1 MIVCPSC
8 QTQNMDGTFFC
19 TDCGSSFLPSRL
31 RDTTASLGVPAATA
45 SAAPF
50 APPPAAIP
58 APDTSGP
65 TLRVVI
71 LNSGR
76 KLGFNTAQPILIG
89 RQDSARSFH
98 PDIDLSTDG
107 GLDAGV
113 SRRHARIT
121 MSENVCFIEDLN
133 SSNGT
138 YVNKSQV
145 APGKPKQIQ
154 HGDEVRMGNILIRI
168 EITN

>member
-19 TDCGSSFLPSRL
+19 ADCGASFLPSRL
-31 RDTTASLGVPAATA
+31 RETTTSLGVPSSSDPAPFTPTHITA
-45 SAAPF
+45 PVPEIAAP
-50 APPPAAIP
+50 
-58 APDTSGP
+58 S
-65 TLRVVI
+65 LRVVI

-76 KLGFNTAQPILIG
+76 KLGFTSEQPIMIG
-89 RQDSARSFH
+89 RQDSGRSFY

-113 SRRHARIT
+113 SRRHASIT
-121 MSENVCFIEDLN
+121 QRDGQCFIEDLE
-133 SSNGT
+133 SANGT
-138 YVNKSQV
+138 YVNKERL
-145 APGKPKQIQ
+145 APRAPAQLR

-168 EITN
+168 ELTS